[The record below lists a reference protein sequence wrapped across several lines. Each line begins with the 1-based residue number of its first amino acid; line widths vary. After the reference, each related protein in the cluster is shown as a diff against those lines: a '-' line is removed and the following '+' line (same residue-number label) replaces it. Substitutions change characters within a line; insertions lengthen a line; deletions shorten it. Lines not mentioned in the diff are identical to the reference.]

1 MLILAG
7 VYDISMTL
15 NDGVNDE
22 VKDEVK
28 DKACAMAGAGQ
39 GQAGEGQPREGC
51 HRPTSKCQTN
61 AIKPSR
67 PALAMGFFTGALHV
81 PPRP

>member
-15 NDGVNDE
+15 NDD
-22 VKDEVK
+22 VKDGVKDGVK

-39 GQAGEGQPREGC
+39 GQAGEGC
-51 HRPTSKCQTN
+51 HRLTSKCQTK
-61 AIKPSR
+61 AIKSSR
-67 PALAMGFFTGALHV
+67 PALAMGFFNGALHV